1 MTKYTKNLLN
11 VTAAI
16 GMFLSAPVFAATSI
30 HEVAE
35 NNSTTI
41 KAQEVVE
48 ARMENAPALTAN
60 SIQEVAENNST
71 SIKSQE
77 VVEARMENAPALTAN
92 SIQGVV
98 EANKS

>member
-41 KAQEVVE
+41 KAQEAVE
-48 ARMENAPALTAN
+48 ARMENAPVFAAT
-60 SIQEVAENNST
+60 SINEVAENNSAA
-71 SIKSQE
+71 IKSQE
-77 VVEARMENAPALTAN
+77 VVEDRMENAPALSST
-92 SIQGVV
+92 SIQDVV
-98 EANKS
+98 EANMS